1 MKLSS
6 VFLFAL
12 LAAAPTLHARPLDAE
27 GRCPAPK
34 PIGSITRIAQGPF
47 TGKAPTMKL
56 VSGFGAAHRAGT
68 AGDYPWLEQLN
79 GKSGANRLYREGN
92 RQVVVATV
100 CDPADCDGLRAYV
113 AFEPAKRAW
122 GATVIE
128 GPNLRELVQGAGNTT
143 LAMHDQVLAHAL
155 LCAIDTDADAK

>member
-6 VFLFAL
+6 VLLCAL

-27 GRCPAPK
+27 GRCPTAK
-34 PIGSITRIAQGPF
+34 PIGSISRITQGPF

-56 VSGFGAAHRAGT
+56 VASFGAAHRAGT

-79 GKSGANRLYREGN
+79 GKSGANRLYRQGS

-113 AFEPAKRAW
+113 AFEPAKGAW

-128 GPNLRELVQGAGNTT
+128 GPNLRELVQGAKNTT
-143 LAMHDQVLAHAL
+143 LAMHEQVLAHAL